1 MLGRLLAICARLLA
15 ATWRVERPAWPV
27 EGPCVAAF
35 LHADLIPMIA
45 LHRGMVGIV
54 SASRDGALAAA
65 ALRHFGHDVV
75 RGSSSR
81 GGVAALRG
89 ARTALA
95 AGRRVGITVDGPR
108 GPAGVEKPGA
118 RALAAAAG
126 VPLVF
131 GEIEAPGLR
140 LPTWDRMRVPW
151 PFARVRVR
159 YAVSRPS
166 AGPP

>member
-1 MLGRLLAICARLLA
+1 MLAICARLLA
-15 ATWRVERPAWPV
+15 ATWRVERPDWPV

-35 LHADLIPMIA
+35 LHADLLPMIT
-45 LHRGMVGIV
+45 LHTGMVGIV
-54 SASRDGALAAA
+54 SASRDGELAAVG
-65 ALRHFGHDVV
+65 LRHFGHEVV

-81 GGVAALRG
+81 GGVTALLG
-89 ARTALA
+89 ARAALA
-95 AGRRVGITVDGPR
+95 AGRCVGITVDGPR

-118 RALAAAAG
+118 RALAAAAE
-126 VPLVF
+126 VPLVW
-131 GEIEAPGLR
+131 GEVDAAGLR

-159 YAVSRPS
+159 YSVSRPS